1 MVCSMSVDF
10 KSLVDFIL
18 QTPAPIYSAAKLSRH
33 YRIESTREKERGRDL
48 VAVSQVCSN
57 VAVELLSLAC
67 ANDPESLLTAVDERE
82 IPFLDFLI
90 ETEQKDCVS
99 HPTVQ
104 IYLGDVWRGDFKW
117 DDWKYF
123 LLFILC
129 LMCPPFWAFLCLPWK
144 DRFHKVPI
152 IKFICHLISHLYLIL
167 LFCLTTVVPWSSA
180 VYSLIPR
187 WYEWLLLIWLSG
199 LLLSQLTD
207 PHDRAGLGWI
217 PIIVLFLSLIAI
229 FLHLIANALDKEKRI
244 QMIYT
249 RNQFLAL
256 GMMLCFAQL
265 LDFLSFH
272 HLFGP
277 WGVIIRD
284 LMYDLV
290 RFLVIL
296 LIFMVGFTAHLTAV
310 YRPMYGEDKEEHK
323 VQETS
328 FGFFFCFELL
338 FFSLFGLTEMN
349 SLEPLGKHPN
359 ATHFIAKATFGIYN
373 VITIIVLINLLI
385 AMMSDTYQRI
395 QRQSDTEWKFGRA
408 KLIRNMKRST
418 TTPSPLNL
426 ITKLMSYLR
435 VLYRAKCRCCR
446 GDIIDILRTGDQVPE
461 NISFNLEGLYDDNH
475 VSSWL
480 PNGTIRHRD
489 NVARNPRI
497 EEVRDWKLFVKKFVE
512 LRHVGATQDIQ
523 EVSRPLPTKH
533 TEFLNSSTSAQKRP
547 RPASVLGL
555 GRQNGGFNIARPG
568 SNFGS
573 NMSLHRVVNE
583 TVRKIDI
590 VSSMKEMPSG
600 AD

>member
-1 MVCSMSVDF
+1 MSVDYR
-10 KSLVDFIL
+10 SLVDFIL

-33 YRIESTREKERGRDL
+33 FRIESSREKERGRDL
-48 VAVSQVCSN
+48 VAVSKVCSN

-67 ANDPESLLTAVDERE
+67 ADNPEGLLTAVDDRDV
-82 IPFLDFLI
+82 PFLDFLI

-104 IYLGDVWRGDFKW
+104 VYLGDVWRGDFKW

-129 LMCPPFWAFLCLPWK
+129 LMCPPLWAFLCLPWK

-167 LFCLTTVVPWSSA
+167 LFCLTTVVPWSSP

-187 WYEWLLLIWLSG
+187 WYEWLLVIWLSG

-217 PIIVLFLSLIAI
+217 PLIVLFLSLIAI
-229 FLHLIANALDKEKRI
+229 FIHLIANAVNKDNRI
-244 QMIYT
+244 DMIYT

-296 LIFMVGFTAHLTAV
+296 LIFMLGFTAHLTAV
-310 YRPMYGEDKEEHK
+310 YRPMYGESKDENKINENA
-323 VQETS
+323 T

-338 FFSLFGLTEMN
+338 FFSLFGLTEMD
-349 SLEPLGKHPN
+349 SLTPQGKHPR

-426 ITKLMSYLR
+426 ITKLISYLNI
-435 VLYRAKCRCCR
+435 LYKAKCRCCR
-446 GDIIDILRTGDQVPE
+446 ADIIDILRTGDQVPD
-461 NISFNLEGLYDDNH
+461 NLSVNLNALYTEHH

-480 PNGTIRHRD
+480 PNGTMRHRD
-489 NVARNPRI
+489 STRNPRI
-497 EEVRDWKLFVKKFVE
+497 EEVLDWKVLVKKFID
-512 LRHVGATQDIQ
+512 LRSRGGSTEQIN
-523 EVSRPLPTKH
+523 EVSRPV
-533 TEFLNSSTSAQKRP
+533 NSNKPIELSTASISHRRP

-555 GRQNGGFNIARPG
+555 GRQNGGFNFGRPG

-590 VSSMKEMPSG
+590 VTSMKEAPSSM
-600 AD
+600 D

>member
-1 MVCSMSVDF
+1 MSVDF

-33 YRIESTREKERGRDL
+33 YRIESSREKERGRDL
-48 VAVSQVCSN
+48 VAVSKVCSN

-67 ANDPESLLTAVDERE
+67 ADKPEALLTAVDDRQ

-104 IYLGDVWRGDFKW
+104 VYLGDVWRGDYKW

-129 LMCPPFWAFLCLPWK
+129 LMCPPFWAFLCLPWN
-144 DRFHKVPI
+144 DRFHNIPI

-180 VYSLIPR
+180 VFSLIPR
-187 WYEWLLLIWLSG
+187 WYEWLLVIWLSG

-217 PIIVLFLSLIAI
+217 PVIVLFLSLIAI
-229 FLHLIANALDKEKRI
+229 FLHLIATALDKDKRI

-249 RNQFLAL
+249 RNQFFAL

-310 YRPMYGEDKEEHK
+310 YRPMYGEDTEEHK
-323 VQETS
+323 VQDTS
-328 FGFFFCFELL
+328 IGFFYCFELL
-338 FFSLFGLTEMN
+338 FFSLFGLTEMD
-349 SLEPLGKHPN
+349 SLVPKGKHPS

-426 ITKLMSYLR
+426 ITKLYTYLKI
-435 VLYRAKCRCCR
+435 LYKTKCRCCR
-446 GDIIDILRTGDQVPE
+446 AEIIDILRTGDQVPE
-461 NISFNLEGLYDDNH
+461 NMSVNLNALYTEH
-475 VSSWL
+475 QISSWL
-480 PNGTIRHRD
+480 PNGNIQHRD
-489 NVARNPRI
+489 SIARNPRI
-497 EEVRDWKLFVKKFVE
+497 EDVLDWKLLVKKFIE
-512 LRHVGATQDIQ
+512 LRGVAKEQIN
-523 EVSRPLPTKH
+523 EVSRPVSSKQPQ
-533 TEFLNSSTSAQKRP
+533 FLANNISHRRP

-555 GRQNGGFNIARPG
+555 GRQNGTFNFGRPG

-600 AD
+600 TD